1 MLRKGS
7 LIFLGLAIVLAAAAA
22 FAAHKWIQRQGA
34 VASASRIAMTPVVVA
49 AHDLPA
55 GQALSAGDLKVTRW
69 PQAGLP
75 QGSFNSTKALTG
87 RVLKTPASQGEPLL
101 IGKLA
106 AKGLRGG
113 LSAVLPEGFRAM
125 TVHVDEVIGVG
136 GFVQPDDQVDVLATV
151 AKGPYSKDPITR
163 TVLQSVRVLTVGEN
177 IAKDQNGKK
186 PKRDKSKVVTL
197 QLTPLQAETLA
208 LAANEGKLLLALR
221 NNADSLQTASNGVR
235 LTSLLPITTNE
246 EGETAQAKDQR
257 PTVEIIKGVTRL
269 TSDGLGADNNDSQ
282 KTKKDTQQVAK
293 ANEGP
298 LPGVAGTGDVP
309 CYLKRSK

>member
-7 LIFLGLAIVLAAAAA
+7 FIFLALAIVLAAAGA

-34 VASASRIAMTPVVVA
+34 VAAASRIAMTPVVVA

-55 GQALSAGDLKVTRW
+55 GQTLEAGDLKITRW

-75 QGSFNSTKALTG
+75 KGSFNSVKAIAG
-87 RVLKTPASQGEPLL
+87 RVLKTAASQGEPLL

-106 AKGLRGG
+106 PKGLRGG

-136 GFVQPDDQVDVLATV
+136 GFVQPGDRVDVLATV
-151 AKGPYSKDPITR
+151 AKGPYQKDPITR
-163 TVLQSVRVLTVGEN
+163 TVLQGVKVLTVGEKVDHN
-177 IAKDQNGKK
+177 KDAKK

-197 QLTPLQAETLA
+197 EVTPLQGETLA

-221 NNADSLQTASNGVR
+221 GNADNRESSSPGVR
-235 LTSLLPITTNE
+235 LTSLLPVTTNE
-246 EGETAQAKDQR
+246 MGETEQAKEKR
-257 PTVEIIKGVTRL
+257 PTVEIIKGVVRV
-269 TSDGLGADNNDSQ
+269 TSDSLG
-282 KTKKDTQQVAK
+282 TAK
-293 ANEGP
+293 PTNKPDKNQIAQAAQGGG
-298 LPGVAGTGDVP
+298 GVGGSGDVP
-309 CYLKRSK
+309 CYLKRAK

>member
-7 LIFLGLAIVLAAAAA
+7 LIFLALAIVMAAAAA

-34 VASASRIAMTPVVVA
+34 VAAASRIAMTPVVVA

-55 GQALSAGDLKVTRW
+55 GQALSAGDLKLNRW

-75 QGSFNSTKALTG
+75 KGSFNSIKSLTG
-87 RVLKTPASQGEPLL
+87 RVLKTAASQGEPLL

-113 LSAVLPEGFRAM
+113 LSAVVPEGYRAM
-125 TVHVDEVIGVG
+125 TVRIDEVIGVG
-136 GFVQPDDQVDVLATV
+136 GFVQPGDQVDVLATV

-163 TVLQSVRVLTVGEN
+163 TVLQGVRVLTVGEN
-177 IAKDQNGKK
+177 IKQNKNAKK

-221 NNADSLQTASNGVR
+221 NNADNLQTASQGVR
-235 LTSLLPITTNE
+235 LTSLLPITTNDA
-246 EGETAQAKDQR
+246 GETTKVSDKR
-257 PTVEIIKGVTRL
+257 PTVEIIKGVVRT
-269 TSDGLGADNNDSQ
+269 TSDGLGTNNNNSQ
-282 KTKKDTQQVAK
+282 NTGKLTQKVAK
-293 ANEGP
+293 AQEGP
-298 LPGVAGTGDVP
+298 LPGVGGTGDVP

>member
-7 LIFLGLAIVLAAAAA
+7 LIFLALAIVLAAAAA

-34 VASASRIAMTPVVVA
+34 VAAASRIAMTPVVVA
-49 AHDLPA
+49 SRDLPA
-55 GQALSAGDLKVTRW
+55 GQALSAGDLKVNRW

-75 QGSFNSTKALTG
+75 QGSFNSVKTLTG
-87 RVLKTPASQGEPLL
+87 RVLKTAASKGEPLL
-101 IGKLA
+101 AGKLA

-113 LSAVLPEGFRAM
+113 LSAVVPEGYRAM
-125 TVHVDEVIGVG
+125 TVRVDEVIGVG
-136 GFVQPDDQVDVLATV
+136 GFVQPGDQVDVLATV

-163 TVLQSVRVLTVGEN
+163 TVLQSVTVLTVGEN
-177 IAKDQNGKK
+177 VNQDKNAKK

-221 NNADSLQTASNGVR
+221 NNADSIETPSKGVR
-235 LTSLLPITTNE
+235 LTSLLPIVSDGKGKSKVLTKE
-246 EGETAQAKDQR
+246 KR
-257 PTVEIIKGVTRL
+257 PTIEIIKGVVRTQ
-269 TSDGLGADNNDSQ
+269 SDGVGAIKSSDSPES
-282 KTKKDTQQVAK
+282 TTVAQ
-293 ANEGP
+293 AAAEGG
-298 LPGVAGTGDVP
+298 LPGVGGTGEVP